1 MSLRD
6 KNSFFNPI
14 QHQTITSPEYCSLQ
28 LAILPQSIRDKPL
41 CHQNSS
47 QTFLSLPLRI
57 VFLLQASPPDLPFF
71 PCIPVHIWSPRC
83 CPLRMVPP
91 VRSPLPC
98 LPLLH
103 VSSALYAQSSVSDLL
118 QGSSSNPFSVVCLF
132 CCVILVWFG
141 WCIFTSECISL
152 HMLPFFEC
160 ICM

>member
-6 KNSFFNPI
+6 KNSFFNSN

-41 CHQNSS
+41 SK
-47 QTFLSLPLRI
+47 FLSNLSVSPFAYC
-57 VFLLQASPPDLPFF
+57 VLLQASPPDLPFF

-83 CPLRMVPP
+83 CPLRMVPS

-118 QGSSSNPFSVVCLF
+118 QGSSSNPFQCCMSILLCHSCVVQ
-132 CCVILVWFG
+132 LVYIPLRMYSTP
-141 WCIFTSECISL
+141 CASL
-152 HMLPFFEC
+152 FEC

>member
-6 KNSFFNPI
+6 KNSFFNSN
-14 QHQTITSPEYCSLQ
+14 QHQTITSPKYCSLQ

-41 CHQNSS
+41 CHQNFS

-83 CPLRMVPP
+83 CPLRMVPS

-103 VSSALYAQSSVSDLL
+103 VSSALHAQSSVSDLL
-118 QGSSSNPFSVVCLF
+118 QGSSSNPFQCCMSILLCHSCVVQLVYIPLRIYSTPCASLF
-132 CCVILVWFG
+132 
-141 WCIFTSECISL
+141 
-152 HMLPFFEC
+152 
-160 ICM
+160 